1 MSKTLGGFD
10 NVVPPKGS
18 FAARVARSD
27 NPDAAI
33 DESEL
38 TATEKVAL
46 RKASEIDKAAAS
58 FTFIR
63 PELATERVEIVF
75 DNSGSMAGQEI
86 KDAKEGVTEF
96 MKACTPNET
105 AIRVVPVDSTR
116 SSVTLNFTC
125 DLPAV
130 AMRVQ
135 EFKAEGGTPLYSK
148 LLNAL
153 GKGGRSDLYPTRI
166 IAFSDGQAGDGY
178 ARRESYRG
186 MYSDPQE
193 PQREDSESHTEMV
206 KLAKQRGVPVDTCYI
221 ADSLSEVEAL
231 RETDSAYQT
240 MKAIAE
246 DTGGIFL
253 VFEKGKC
260 DFKRGFKYLTKGN
273 RLLLMD
279 ASFKSKLEAGQI

>member
-27 NPDAAI
+27 NPDANV
-33 DESEL
+33 DVSEL
-38 TATEKVAL
+38 TENEKTQL
-46 RKASEIDKAAAS
+46 RKASEIDKAAAT

-75 DNSGSMAGQEI
+75 DNSGSMMGQEI

-130 AMRVQ
+130 EIGVK
-135 EFKAEGGTPLYSK
+135 ELKLEGGTPLYTT
-148 LLNAL
+148 L
-153 GKGGRSDLYPTRI
+153 
-166 IAFSDGQAGDGY
+166 
-178 ARRESYRG
+178 
-186 MYSDPQE
+186 
-193 PQREDSESHTEMV
+193 
-206 KLAKQRGVPVDTCYI
+206 
-221 ADSLSEVEAL
+221 
-231 RETDSAYQT
+231 
-240 MKAIAE
+240 
-246 DTGGIFL
+246 
-253 VFEKGKC
+253 
-260 DFKRGFKYLTKGN
+260 
-273 RLLLMD
+273 
-279 ASFKSKLEAGQI
+279 